1 MPARIRT
8 QRSRG
13 LWYLATGLAV
23 AAGLYAATA
32 SQPAAAAE
40 IAVYKSPWCGCC
52 EQWIGH
58 MRSQGHKVAVQDMED
73 LDAIKKMAGV
83 PEDLR
88 SCHTAFVEGY
98 VLEGH
103 VPAADLAR
111 LLAERPEARGLAV
124 PGMPGGSPGME
135 GAEAEPFLVM
145 LFARNGGGAQVFAR
159 H

>member
-1 MPARIRT
+1 MPAKSQAR
-8 QRSRG
+8 RSG
-13 LWYLATGLAV
+13 SLWYLATGLAV

-32 SQPAAAAE
+32 SQSAPAAE
-40 IAVYKSPWCGCC
+40 ITVYKSPWCGCC

-58 MRSQGHKVAVQDMED
+58 MRSQGHRVVSQDLED
-73 LDAIKKMAGV
+73 LDAIKTMAGV
-83 PEDLR
+83 PEDLQ
-88 SCHTAFVEGY
+88 SCHTAFVAGY

-103 VPAADLAR
+103 VPAADVAR

-135 GAEAEPFLVM
+135 GAAAEPFEVM
-145 LFARNGGGAQVFAR
+145 LFERNGSSARVFSS